1 MDDVPTEPRNF
12 RTEDIRVTLRLPSA
26 RLAGKGALV
35 TGGAAGLGEAIAR
48 RFTAEGA
55 RVAIVDIHERAS
67 HQVVESI
74 RQEGG
79 EAHVVAGDV
88 GSSRQVERIVSTA
101 CSLLEGIDILVNNA
115 GVIPSRET
123 VLDTREEDWD
133 KTLRV
138 NAKGVFLMSRAVIPG
153 MIRQG
158 GGAIVNMSSVAG
170 LVGLPIRPAYGAS
183 KGAVSILTRQMA
195 VDFGEHNIRVNAIN
209 PSFVITDINRE
220 MFRRL
225 EEDPDAWTEMI
236 RNHPLGRLGEPE
248 DIAAAAV
255 YLASD
260 EARWVTGVLLPV
272 DGGFTAR

>member
-1 MDDVPTEPRNF
+1 MSGQPGSF
-12 RTEDIRVTLRLPSA
+12 RTEGISVTGELRSG
-26 RLAGKGALV
+26 RLAGKRALV
-35 TGGAAGLGEAIAR
+35 TGAAAGLGKAIAH
-48 RFTAEGA
+48 RFAEEGA
-55 RVAIVDIHERAS
+55 RVVVVDIQEQAS

-74 RQEGG
+74 RQQGG
-79 EAHVVAGDV
+79 EAHAVVGDV
-88 GSSRQVERIVSTA
+88 GSSSQVERIVSATH
-101 CSLLEGIDILVNNA
+101 SLLEGIDILVNNA

-123 VLDTREEDWD
+123 VVDTREEDWD

-138 NAKGVFLMSRAVIPG
+138 NAKGVFLMSRSVIPG

-195 VDFGEHNIRVNAIN
+195 VDFGKYNVRVNAIN
-209 PSFVITDINRE
+209 PSFVITDLNRE

-225 EEDPDAWTEMI
+225 KEDAAAWTEMI
-236 RNHPLGRLGEPE
+236 QQHPLGRLGEPG
-248 DIAAAAV
+248 DVADAAV

>member
-1 MDDVPTEPRNF
+1 MDEAPSEPRNF
-12 RTEDIRVTLRLPSA
+12 RMEDIRVKLRLPSA
-26 RLAGKGALV
+26 RLAGKRALV
-35 TGGAAGLGEAIAR
+35 TGAAAGLGEAIAR
-48 RFTAEGA
+48 RFAAEGA
-55 RVAIVDIHERAS
+55 RVAVVDIQEQAS
-67 HQVVESI
+67 HRVVESI

-183 KGAVSILTRQMA
+183 KGAVSVLTRQMA

-225 EEDPDAWTEMI
+225 KKDPDAWTEMI

>member
-1 MDDVPTEPRNF
+1 MTR
-12 RTEDIRVTLRLPSA
+12 RLPSA
-26 RLAGKGALV
+26 RLAGKRALV
-35 TGGAAGLGEAIAR
+35 TGAAAGLGEAIAR
-48 RFTAEGA
+48 RFADEGA
-55 RVAIVDIHERAS
+55 RVAVVDIQERAS

-74 RQEGG
+74 RQAGG
-79 EAHVVAGDV
+79 EAHFVAGDV
-88 GSSRQVERIVSTA
+88 GCSRQVERIVSTA
-101 CSLLEGIDILVNNA
+101 HTLLEGIDILVNNA

-133 KTLRV
+133 QTLRV

-195 VDFGEHNIRVNAIN
+195 VDFGKHNIRVNAIN

-225 EEDPDAWTEMI
+225 KEDPDAWTEMI
-236 RNHPLGRLGEPE
+236 RNHPLGRLGEPQ